1 MLHPCLKLSGQ
12 YMVSVQIC
20 IVHQYISI
28 PVTYSMRH
36 ATDKITVKHQTEY
49 RYSTTYMPKRGEGGG
64 GEGICQVLVCSFGC
78 TCTVHESFFHTGLCF
93 LSLNILIILFITY
106 LALNHLLSL
115 LPLHH
120 HHLSF
125 LPSLSSWRLLFP
137 SLPPH
142 ATLTSV
148 LTSTVTRGYCC
159 SPTTTTLMREGQIFR

>member
-28 PVTYSMRH
+28 PLVC
-36 ATDKITVKHQTEY
+36 ATLPIRSLSSIRLNIDIQLRTCQKGG
-49 RYSTTYMPKRGEGGG
+49 RGGG

-93 LSLNILIILFITY
+93 LSLNVLIILFITY